1 MDFYERALEL
11 REETTA
17 YRRHLHENAEV
28 GVHLPKAAAYVKEQ
42 LSTMGLSPRVCGE
55 GITATLGR
63 GGRTLLLRADM
74 DALPMREESGLPFA
88 CTTGGAAHCCG
99 HDLHTA
105 MLLTAAKLLKEREGE
120 LKGTVRLMFQTG
132 EEVFKGAENMIE
144 NGILE
149 DPKPDAALAFHV
161 GAGKMPVGLYMYND
175 TGAAMMSSMDGF
187 KITVR
192 GRGAHGAYPHNAIDP
207 IHIAA
212 QLHLAL
218 TALTAR
224 ESDPVHA
231 CVLTVGELHAGSAPN
246 IIPDTAQLQGTLR
259 TNNREAREK
268 LTERIRRI
276 AEGIAAVYGGE
287 AQVEFPAQ
295 VPPLYCASDITRAM
309 VGYIGEMSVPN
320 LQGVGGI
327 TSSASEDFALIAEK
341 IPSAFI
347 YLSAGY
353 TDERGAHPAHNA
365 KVQFNE
371 DVLPFG
377 AAAFAHCA
385 VRYLENHDDQ

>member
-1 MDFYERALEL
+1 MRCKISYTKQKPRTAWDGKEENMDFYERALEL

-207 IHIAA
+207 IH
-212 QLHLAL
+212 L
-218 TALTAR
+218 
-224 ESDPVHA
+224 
-231 CVLTVGELHAGSAPN
+231 
-246 IIPDTAQLQGTLR
+246 
-259 TNNREAREK
+259 
-268 LTERIRRI
+268 
-276 AEGIAAVYGGE
+276 
-287 AQVEFPAQ
+287 F
-295 VPPLYCASDITRAM
+295 TR
-309 VGYIGEMSVPN
+309 V
-320 LQGVGGI
+320 
-327 TSSASEDFALIAEK
+327 F
-341 IPSAFI
+341 
-347 YLSAGY
+347 
-353 TDERGAHPAHNA
+353 
-365 KVQFNE
+365 
-371 DVLPFG
+371 
-377 AAAFAHCA
+377 
-385 VRYLENHDDQ
+385 